1 MSNRVPLRVATRLPL
16 VAALTGALLVGGCA
30 NPWEFFPHSA
40 LYRTAQQR
48 MSRPAPRVWANYC
61 GLGTKHGD
69 LSRPPLNDLDRACL
83 AHDICYI
90 EARAG
95 CGCDTA
101 LSVAAGRIAA
111 DPSQPDTV
119 RNKAREV
126 RAAFS
131 LGFCHVFPRGVLP
144 PRDPHL
150 LKTLPAG
157 AFGIIEP
164 ARGIVLPQP
173 KHGRRRNPKRVRRRG
188 AICRRAVA
196 PAHPMRHETSRL
208 DG

>member
-1 MSNRVPLRVATRLPL
+1 MSNRVPLRFAARLPIF
-16 VAALTGALLVGGCA
+16 AALTGALLVGGCA
-30 NPWEFFPHSA
+30 NPWEFFPHS
-40 LYRTAQQR
+40 TAFKAAQRR

-69 LSRPPLNDLDRACL
+69 LSLPPLNDLDRACL

-90 EARAG
+90 EARPG

-101 LSVAAGRIAA
+101 LSAEAARIAA
-111 DPSQPDTV
+111 DPRQTEAV

-144 PRDPHL
+144 PRDPQL
-150 LKTLPAG
+150 LTTLPPG
-157 AFGIIEP
+157 AFGVVEP
-164 ARGIVLPQP
+164 ARGAVLPRP
-173 KHGRRRNPKRVRRRG
+173 KRGRRGNAKRVRRRG
-188 AICRRAVA
+188 AIRRRAVA
-196 PAHPMRHETSRL
+196 HAEPMRHETFRL